1 MLTSWKTTLAGLIA
15 GLPIAIN
22 ALVQAY
28 NAGTFTGEKGAQL
41 AAGIGLVLIGLV
53 AKDHDVTGGTK
64 PNTAV
69 TKPAAPIV
77 TK

>member
-15 GLPIAIN
+15 GLPVAGY
-22 ALVQAY
+22 ALLQAY
-28 NAGTFTGEKGAQL
+28 NAGAFSGKTGVQLVGA
-41 AAGIGLVLIGLV
+41 IGVILFGLF

-69 TKPAAPIV
+69 TNPTSTV

>member
-15 GLPIAIN
+15 GLPVAID
-22 ALVQAY
+22 ALVTAY
-28 NAGTFTGEKGAQL
+28 NAGTFTGKTGVQL
-41 AAGIGLVLIGLV
+41 AAAIGIVLFGLF

-69 TKPAAPIV
+69 TTPSTPIV